1 MFPCIDSETPEGCGL
16 PRSRG
21 DVPLSIIGF
30 MIESMSAPLTR
41 GCSRSRYFRRAHCY
55 VCPAHA
61 GMFPMTNPATASMAC
76 LPRSRGDVPQQR
88 EASDVVVQ
96 SAPLTRGCSLSQEH
110 DAPLAC
116 VCPAHAGMFPPS
128 HPSRPK
134 TLSLPR
140 SRGDVPPWDARG
152 KPRGLSAPLTRG
164 CSASTAA
171 PAITLNVCPAHAGM
185 FLR

>member
-1 MFPCIDSETPEGCGL
+1 ML
-16 PRSRG
+16 
-21 DVPLSIIGF
+21 
-30 MIESMSAPLTR
+30 SAPLTR

-61 GMFPMTNPATASMAC
+61 GMFPMTNPASASMAC

-140 SRGDVPPWDARG
+140 SRG
-152 KPRGLSAPLTRG
+152 G
-164 CSASTAA
+164 CSLIKCAMRSAW
-171 PAITLNVCPAHAGM
+171 NVCPAHAGM
-185 FLR
+185 FRKPMDRVSCDLCLPRSRGDVPVSFMLWRRL